1 MSAAQ
6 RVVLMVM
13 MTVFALKCLEVR
25 LGCKPWVYVTPTR
38 LQILK
43 STSSHMDAVPG
54 NFHRHE

>member
-25 LGCKPWVYVTPTR
+25 LGCKPWVYVTPTNPE
-38 LQILK
+38 IYI
-43 STSSHMDAVPG
+43 
-54 NFHRHE
+54 